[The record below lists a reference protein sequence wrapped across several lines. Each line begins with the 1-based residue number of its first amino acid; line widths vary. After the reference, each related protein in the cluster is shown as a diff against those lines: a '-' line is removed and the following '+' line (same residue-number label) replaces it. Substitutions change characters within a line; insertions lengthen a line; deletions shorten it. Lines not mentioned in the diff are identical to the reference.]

1 MELRDKVVV
10 ITGGSG
16 GIGRAMAAAFLAEG
30 AREVTLADLNRE
42 QVQTAAKELG
52 CQAVVCDVTDEAA
65 MTRLVEDVIGRSGQ
79 IDLFCSN
86 AGAGGEG
93 VLTDATN
100 DVWQKQWDLHSL
112 WSCRPAPWCSLTM
125 QQHSSSVVLPQSAT
139 SRC

>member
-30 AREVTLADLNRE
+30 AREVTLADLNPE

-52 CQAVVCDVTDEAA
+52 CQAVVCDVTDEDAI
-65 MTRLVEDVIGRSGQ
+65 TRLVEDVIGRSGR

-93 VLTDATN
+93 VLTDAAN
-100 DVWQKQWDLHSL
+100 DVWQKQKALALSG
-112 WSCRPAPWCSLTM
+112 RAP
-125 QQHSSSVVLPQSAT
+125 VVQEEKGQSRALQ
-139 SRC
+139 